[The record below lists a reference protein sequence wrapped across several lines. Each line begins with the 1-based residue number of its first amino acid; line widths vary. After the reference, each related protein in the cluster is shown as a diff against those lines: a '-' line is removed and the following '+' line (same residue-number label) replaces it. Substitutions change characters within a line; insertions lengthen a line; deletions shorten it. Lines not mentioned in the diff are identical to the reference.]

1 MRIISIVALVFLS
14 LCTNA
19 QQLVQI
25 IPEPAEMKVQEGS
38 FVLSGKTV
46 IVCNKHAQRVNIIAQ
61 LNNMVKTVL
70 GKALSIT
77 TTPGGKYT
85 AQKTAIDITLNNSG
99 TEKYTLVITG
109 TKINIA
115 GSPKGVFYAIKSLE
129 QLLAANSTVENAAGV
144 TLPQLT
150 ISDAPQFA
158 YRGMHL
164 DVSRH
169 FFTIPE
175 VKRYIDYLAA
185 FKFNTFHWHL
195 TDDQGWR
202 IEIKKYPLLTKVGGY
217 RNGTITGHH
226 PGDGNTNTA
235 YGGFY
240 TQEQIKEVVRY
251 AAERYITVMPEIEMP
266 GHASAAIAAY
276 PKLSCFPDQSTD
288 TEKIPWFGSKEG
300 KQVQQTWGVF
310 DDVFCPSEYTF
321 SFLQDVLTEVM
332 QLFPSKYIHIG
343 GDECPKTYWKKSEFC
358 QQLMKEKGLK
368 DEHEL
373 QSYFIQR
380 IEKFVNSKGRKII
393 GWDEILEGGL
403 APNAAVMSWRGEE
416 GGKEAAKQK
425 HYVVMTPGGWC
436 YFDHSQFQK
445 DDSLTIGGYTSTEKV
460 YSYQPMPAEGVDKE
474 NEKYILGAQ
483 ANLWTEYIS
492 NEKKLQYQVFPR
504 ILALSEVLW
513 SPKEKRSWDNF
524 KSKTPAIFTMLKK
537 KNINLARL
545 EE

>member
-1 MRIISIVALVFLS
+1 MKRIVSIGFLFLMVVAAKAQQPLS
-14 LCTNA
+14 LVPMPSA
-19 QQLVQI
+19 VQLH
-25 IPEPAEMKVQEGS
+25 EGS
-38 FVLSGKTV
+38 FVLSASTV
-46 IVCNKHAQRVNIIAQ
+46 INCNQHPDRNNIIAHLNDAVKQHTGLTLKVSGTASTQKSNINITLNKSNSESYQ
-61 LNNMVKTVL
+61 LVISAN
-70 GKALSIT
+70 
-77 TTPGGKYT
+77 
-85 AQKTAIDITLNNSG
+85 AIDIS
-99 TEKYTLVITG
+99 
-109 TKINIA
+109 
-115 GSPKGVFYAIKSLE
+115 GSPQGVFYAIKTLE
-129 QLLAANSTVENAAGV
+129 QLLAAAEPGKIVS
-144 TLPQLT
+144 LPQLV
-150 ISDAPQFA
+150 INDSPRYA

-169 FFTIPE
+169 FYTVAE

-202 IEIKKYPLLTKVGGY
+202 IEIKKYPLLTKVGGF

-226 PGDGNTNTA
+226 PGDGNTNKR

-251 AAERYITVMPEIEMP
+251 AAARYITVMPEIEMP
-266 GHASAAIAAY
+266 GHACAAIAAY
-276 PKLSCFPDQSTD
+276 PKLSCFPNEDVYVDST
-288 TEKIPWFGSKEG
+288 TPWAGSRKG

-310 DDVFCPSEYTF
+310 DDVFCPSDYTF
-321 SFLQDVLTEVM
+321 NFLQDVLTEVM

-343 GDECPKTYWKKSEFC
+343 GDECPKAAWKRSDFC

-416 GGKEAAKQK
+416 GGKEAAKQQ
-425 HYVVMTPGGWC
+425 HNVVMTPGGWC
-436 YFDHSQFQK
+436 YFDHSQFK
-445 DDSLTIGGYTSTEKV
+445 NDDSLTIGGYTTTEKV
-460 YSYQPMPAEGVDKE
+460 YGYEPMPAEGLDKVY
-474 NEKYILGAQ
+474 EKYILGAQ

-492 NEKKLQYQVFPR
+492 NEKKLQYMIFPR
-504 ILALSEVLW
+504 MVALSEVLW
-513 SPKEKRSWDNF
+513 SPKEKRNWSDFKKRMPAVFKTLQAQQINF
-524 KSKTPAIFTMLKK
+524 AG
-537 KNINLARL
+537 L